1 MKATHNSLLRPLKH
15 QKKQLTFLKAISLFI
30 SILHTQDKNHN
41 NLQELIF
48 MHFVLAYKD
57 FVIWGVK
64 FQFSNNWPV
73 GTVAAIGSP
82 SLMIRGH
89 PCRNLWWSA
98 YTKHNFCS
106 GPLVPDLH
114 NSGCAVQYCRIRS
127 QRLVNI

>member
-1 MKATHNSLLRPLKH
+1 MKATLNSLLRPIKH

-41 NLQELIF
+41 KSWFYAFGSCLQ
-48 MHFVLAYKD
+48 D
-57 FVIWGVK
+57 FVIWGLK
-64 FQFSNNWPV
+64 FQIINNWPC

-89 PCRNLWWSA
+89 PCGNLWWSA

-106 GPLVPDLH
+106 GPSVPDLH